1 MTTYKDLAEY
11 LQDLSHIT
19 KGAGREKVIQT
30 AAILRSLDAQRPTV
44 DALMER
50 VGRYG
55 LHKKSAGVF
64 RQAPS
69 QKGEVAMEAHAADR
83 LAEIRTAIEALAAP
97 VAAQASMPLSD
108 SHPLAVFAQECAI
121 GAHDYGGL
129 RLAAQNAL
137 KAAHGIKERG

>member
-1 MTTYKDLAEY
+1 MTYKDLAEY

-19 KGAGREKVIQT
+19 KGAGREKVIQA
-30 AAILRSLDAQRPTV
+30 AAILRSLDAQKP
-44 DALMER
+44 AAWW
-50 VGRYG
+50 Y
-55 LHKKSAGVF
+55 
-64 RQAPS
+64 P
-69 QKGEVAMEAHAADR
+69 KGEQFA
-83 LAEIRTAIEALAAP
+83 LANGDDGSRPFAKVWEPLYAAP
-97 VAAQASMPLSD
+97 VAAQDSMPLSD